1 MVERLVLI
9 PKSINYENPLISSM
23 RATEAIA
30 IILSNTDPTD
40 LDC

>member
-1 MVERLVLI
+1 MVERFVLI
-9 PKSINYENPLISSM
+9 PELINYENPLSSM